1 MLINNGSR
9 RRLYQCLLSSS
20 LFCDRIRIII
30 DIELFYVVVNSV
42 VHSCCLRQKEMK
54 RKEEKRREN
63 KQQQKVF
70 FPKNQKG
77 VKAPKKHQIQTT
89 TKFCPCT
96 LNYSS
101 LRRVYFEEAILW
113 FLGFCLA
120 SVHHF

>member
-1 MLINNGSR
+1 
-9 RRLYQCLLSSS
+9 
-20 LFCDRIRIII
+20 
-30 DIELFYVVVNSV
+30 
-42 VHSCCLRQKEMK
+42 MK

>member
-1 MLINNGSR
+1 
-9 RRLYQCLLSSS
+9 
-20 LFCDRIRIII
+20 LFATKRN
-30 DIELFYVVVNSV
+30 E
-42 VHSCCLRQKEMK
+42 E

-63 KQQQKVF
+63 KQRKVF
-70 FPKNQKG
+70 FPKNQKR

-113 FLGFCLA
+113 LLGFCLA